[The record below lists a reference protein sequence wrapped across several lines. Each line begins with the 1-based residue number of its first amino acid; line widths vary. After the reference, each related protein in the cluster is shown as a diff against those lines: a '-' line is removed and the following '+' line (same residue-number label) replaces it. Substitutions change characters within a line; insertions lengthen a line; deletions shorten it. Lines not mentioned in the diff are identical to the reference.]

1 MENIILFV
9 FLFSHNNFVIFL
21 FFIFFQIKRV
31 KQGICGSLVTIWL
44 TKFGPKITF
53 AISKLDLMHLVKNLQ
68 IVLFGSY
75 YPIPWLLPFFFKPS
89 DGWWLGLLSYYPI
102 AKKKVYSESEPNTH
116 FKKDELT
123 LQIAVVGHNLFSHI
137 TLISIKLDCRENCLS
152 FFVCILWAWYMII
165 NGFVFDYLGC
175 CLLLLLSS
183 SFPSFL
189 FLFFFPHIFSIKR
202 VIKIVFF

>member
-1 MENIILFV
+1 MVTKIWTKNHLCNFKTWFNAFGKKYTNCTFWILLSYTVTSSV
-9 FLFSHNNFVIFL
+9 FF
-21 FFIFFQIKRV
+21 
-31 KQGICGSLVTIWL
+31 
-44 TKFGPKITF
+44 
-53 AISKLDLMHLVKNLQ
+53 
-68 IVLFGSY
+68 
-75 YPIPWLLPFFFKPS
+75 FFFKPS
-89 DGWWLGLLSYYPI
+89 DDWWLGLLSYYPI
-102 AKKKVYSESEPNTH
+102 AKKKVYSKSEPNTH

-175 CLLLLLSS
+175 CLLLLSS

-202 VIKIVFF
+202 VIKIVFFLNK